1 MSGRGAIPVV
11 NSARTVRNV
20 CAALLAGFVGL
31 SVLSAG
37 QADAEEP
44 GQSMLIGNITSQP
57 IGHYEFCRRNFAECD
72 VRSTT
77 SPAPRVTDYGWD
89 VIREVNSAVNL
100 SIVPRTDIEMHGVE
114 ELWSYPELEG
124 DCEDY
129 VLLKRL
135 MLMERGFRGARPA
148 DHRRPQTG
156 WRGPC
161 RADAADFGRGLHS
174 RQSVGDGEPLD
185 RHALQLSEAAGLVPF
200 RPLGVDRKPR
210 GHPRRRPRLTARPL
224 QNGNGSQLKKKAH
237 SLREPIER
245 FHCWSALS
253 VECETMADERE
264 DRIEIDNGMERL
276 VLTQIQTAPNRR
288 ILSSMPPFKLETELP
303 DGMMDLLRQLQAA
316 EHSTPNRQRRA
327 G

>member
-135 MLMERGFRGARPA
+135 MLMERGFEARDLLITVVRKPDGEGHAVLTLRTSEGDYILDNLSETVSLWTDTPYSYLKRQASFHSGRWVSIESPA
-148 DHRRPQTG
+148 DI
-156 WRGPC
+156 
-161 RADAADFGRGLHS
+161 L
-174 RQSVGDGEPLD
+174 VGALD
-185 RHALQLSEAAGLVPF
+185 
-200 RPLGVDRKPR
+200 
-210 GHPRRRPRLTARPL
+210 
-224 QNGNGSQLKKKAH
+224 
-237 SLREPIER
+237 
-245 FHCWSALS
+245 
-253 VECETMADERE
+253 
-264 DRIEIDNGMERL
+264 
-276 VLTQIQTAPNRR
+276 
-288 ILSSMPPFKLETELP
+288 
-303 DGMMDLLRQLQAA
+303 
-316 EHSTPNRQRRA
+316 
-327 G
+327 